1 MAFYDFEYDGICL
14 SSYHMI
20 LGEVD
25 GSSGVNILNNGAE
38 ISFNTVPFNNGITNK
53 AISSAYNSTLE
64 TTFQI
69 IKNPCCESGM
79 IIEPYEF
86 RAICA
91 WLSRSGC
98 HKLRFIG
105 EDAVISTMYYNAA
118 FNLNRI
124 ELNGAIIGIECN
136 VITDSPFGYEDDREL
151 SFTGNSNNW
160 TFRVEHFTDVE
171 GFVYPKLSITPE
183 SDGTL
188 TITNNFDGSQMV
200 IANCESDEV
209 ITIEYPFV
217 VQTTSESHDI
227 ANDFNW
233 HFLTLSNNYITT
245 SNLYTVSIPAQIHF
259 SYTPLVQFGI

>member
-53 AISSAYNSTLE
+53 AISSSYNSTLE

-86 RAICA
+86 RAICT
-91 WLSRSGC
+91 WLSRSGY

-105 EDAVISTMYYNAA
+105 EDTVISTMYYNAA

-136 VITDSPFGYEDDREL
+136 VITDSPFGYEDDIEL
-151 SFTGNSNNW
+151 TFSGVSNNW
-160 TFRVEHFTDVE
+160 TFNVEHFTDVE
-171 GFVYPKLSITPE
+171 GFVYPKLVLTPA
-183 SDGTL
+183 SSGTL
-188 TITNNFDGSQMV
+188 TITNNFDDSQMV
-200 IANCESDEV
+200 IKNCVPNET

-217 VQTTSESHDI
+217 VQSSNESHNI
-227 ANDFNW
+227 INDFNW
-233 HFLTLSNNYITT
+233 NFLKLSNTYIVTN
-245 SNLYTVSIPAQIHF
+245 NLYTVSIPAIIHF
-259 SYTPLVQFGI
+259 AYTPLVQYGI